1 MGVFC
6 LLNQRIKCGKS
17 DSQIRKDVYTM
28 LDEDY
33 NEYIR
38 VYDAKQALLAIKRVI
53 RMNKIEN
60 ALKIL
65 MNSYTY
71 YEADLFYKAFLDKYI
86 NIIRSELYEKN

>member
-6 LLNQRIKCGKS
+6 LLNQRTKCDKS
-17 DSQIRKDVYTM
+17 DSQIRKDVCSM
-28 LDEDY
+28 LEEDY

-53 RMNKIEN
+53 RMNKLEN

-71 YEADLFYKAFLDKYI
+71 YEADLFYKAFVEKYI
-86 NIIRSELYEKN
+86 NVLRSELYEKN

>member
-1 MGVFC
+1 MS
-6 LLNQRIKCGKS
+6 NQRIKCGKS
-17 DSQIRKDVYTM
+17 DSQIRKDIYAM

-38 VYDAKQALLAIKRVI
+38 VYDAKQALLAIKRAI
-53 RMNKIEN
+53 RMNKLEN

-71 YEADLFYKAFLDKYI
+71 YEADLFYKSFVEKFI
-86 NIIRSELYEKN
+86 NILRSEMREKN

>member
-6 LLNQRIKCGKS
+6 LLNRRIKCGKS
-17 DSQIRKDVYTM
+17 DSQIRKDIYSM
-28 LDEDY
+28 LDEDH

-53 RMNKIEN
+53 RMNKLEN

-71 YEADLFYKAFLDKYI
+71 YDADLFYKAFLDKYI
-86 NIIRSELYEKN
+86 QILRSELYEKN

>member
-1 MGVFC
+1 MGVFY
-6 LLNQRIKCGKS
+6 LLKQRIKCVKS
-17 DSQIRKDVYTM
+17 DNQIRKDVYAM

-53 RMNKIEN
+53 RMNKLEN

-71 YEADLFYKAFLDKYI
+71 YEADLFYKAFVEKYI
-86 NIIRSELYEKN
+86 NVLRGELYRKN

>member
-1 MGVFC
+1 
-6 LLNQRIKCGKS
+6 
-17 DSQIRKDVYTM
+17 M

-53 RMNKIEN
+53 RMNKLEN

-86 NIIRSELYEKN
+86 NIIRSEMREKN

>member
-6 LLNQRIKCGKS
+6 LSNQRIKCGKS
-17 DSQIRKDVYTM
+17 DSQIRKDVYAM
-28 LDEDY
+28 IDEDY

-53 RMNKIEN
+53 RMNKLEN

-71 YEADLFYKAFLDKYI
+71 YEADLFYKAFVEKYI
-86 NIIRSELYEKN
+86 NVLRGELYGKS

>member
-1 MGVFC
+1 MGVFY
-6 LLNQRIKCGKS
+6 LLKQRIKCGKS
-17 DSQIRKDVYTM
+17 DNQIRKDVYAM

-38 VYDAKQALLAIKRVI
+38 VYDAKQALLAIRRVI
-53 RMNKIEN
+53 RMNKMEN

-71 YEADLFYKAFLDKYI
+71 YDDDMFYKAFLEKYI
-86 NIIRSELYEKN
+86 NVLRSELYEKN

>member
-6 LLNQRIKCGKS
+6 LSNQHIKCGKS
-17 DSQIRKDVYTM
+17 ESQIRKDVYAM

-53 RMNKIEN
+53 RMNKLEN

-71 YEADLFYKAFLDKYI
+71 YDADLFYKAFVEKYI
-86 NIIRSELYEKN
+86 NILRSEIREKN

>member
-1 MGVFC
+1 M
-6 LLNQRIKCGKS
+6 LKQRTKCDKS
-17 DSQIRKDVYTM
+17 DNQIRKDVYAM

-53 RMNKIEN
+53 RMNKLEN

-71 YEADLFYKAFLDKYI
+71 YDADLFYKAFVEKYI
-86 NIIRSELYEKN
+86 NILRSEMREKN

>member
-17 DSQIRKDVYTM
+17 YSQIRKDIYDM

-53 RMNKIEN
+53 RMNKLED

-65 MNSYTY
+65 MNSWVY
-71 YEADLFYKAFLDKYI
+71 YDADLFYKAFTEKYI
-86 NIIRSELYEKN
+86 NVLRGELYEKN

>member
-1 MGVFC
+1 MGVFY

-17 DSQIRKDVYTM
+17 DSQIRKDVYAM

-38 VYDAKQALLAIKRVI
+38 VYDAKEALLAIKRVI
-53 RMNKIEN
+53 RMNKLEN

-71 YEADLFYKAFLDKYI
+71 YDADLFYKAFVEKYI
-86 NIIRSELYEKN
+86 EILRGELNGKN

>member
-1 MGVFC
+1 MGVFY
-6 LLNQRIKCGKS
+6 LLKQRIKCGKS
-17 DSQIRKDVYTM
+17 DNQIRKDVYAM

-53 RMNKIEN
+53 RMNKLEN

-71 YEADLFYKAFLDKYI
+71 YDADLFYKAFVEKYI
-86 NIIRSELYEKN
+86 NILRGEMREKN

>member
-1 MGVFC
+1 M
-6 LLNQRIKCGKS
+6 LNQRIKCGKS
-17 DSQIRKDVYTM
+17 DRQIRKDVYYM

-38 VYDAKQALLAIKRVI
+38 VYDAKHALLVIKCVI
-53 RMNKIEN
+53 RMNKLEN

-71 YEADLFYKAFLDKYI
+71 YDADLFYKAFVEKYI
-86 NIIRSELYEKN
+86 QILRSELNEKN

>member
-1 MGVFC
+1 MGVFY
-6 LLNQRIKCGKS
+6 LLKQRIKCGKS
-17 DSQIRKDVYTM
+17 DNKIRKDVYAM

-33 NEYIR
+33 SEYIR

-53 RMNKIEN
+53 RMNKLEN

-71 YEADLFYKAFLDKYI
+71 YEADLFYKAFVEKYI
-86 NIIRSELYEKN
+86 NVLRSELYGKN

>member
-1 MGVFC
+1 M
-6 LLNQRIKCGKS
+6 LKQRIKCGKS
-17 DSQIRKDVYTM
+17 DKQIRKDVYAM

-53 RMNKIEN
+53 KMNKLEN

-65 MNSYTY
+65 MNSYKY
-71 YEADLFYKAFLDKYI
+71 YYDDMFYKAFLKKYI
-86 NIIRSELYEKN
+86 NILRSELYEKN

>member
-1 MGVFC
+1 MEVFY
-6 LLNQRIKCGKS
+6 LLKQRIKCGKS
-17 DSQIRKDVYTM
+17 DSQIRKDIYSM
-28 LDEDY
+28 LEEDY

-53 RMNKIEN
+53 RMNTLEN

-71 YEADLFYKAFLDKYI
+71 YEADLFYKAFLEKYI
-86 NIIRSELYEKN
+86 NILWGEIYGKN

>member
-1 MGVFC
+1 MGVFY

-17 DSQIRKDVYTM
+17 DSQIRKEVYEM

-38 VYDAKQALLAIKRVI
+38 VYDAKQALLAIKRAI
-53 RMNKIEN
+53 RMNKLEN

-71 YEADLFYKAFLDKYI
+71 YEADLFYKAFVDKYI
-86 NIIRSELYEKN
+86 NIIRSELREKN

>member
-6 LLNQRIKCGKS
+6 LSNQRIKCGKS
-17 DSQIRKDVYTM
+17 DSQIRKDIYSM

-33 NEYIR
+33 NEYIS

-53 RMNKIEN
+53 RINKLEN

-71 YEADLFYKAFLDKYI
+71 YGADLFYKAFLDKYI
-86 NIIRSELYEKN
+86 NIIRSELHEKN

>member
-1 MGVFC
+1 M
-6 LLNQRIKCGKS
+6 LKQRIKCGKS
-17 DSQIRKDVYTM
+17 DSQIRKDVYAM

-38 VYDAKQALLAIKRVI
+38 VYDAKQALLAIKRAI
-53 RMNKIEN
+53 RMNKLEN

-71 YEADLFYKAFLDKYI
+71 YEADLFYKAFVEKYI
-86 NIIRSELYEKN
+86 EILRSELNEKN

>member
-1 MGVFC
+1 M
-6 LLNQRIKCGKS
+6 LKQRTKCDKS
-17 DSQIRKDVYTM
+17 DSQIRKDIYSM

-33 NEYIR
+33 NACIT

-53 RMNKIEN
+53 RMNTLEN

-71 YEADLFYKAFLDKYI
+71 YDADLFYKAFVEKYI
-86 NIIRSELYEKN
+86 NILRSEMREKN

>member
-1 MGVFC
+1 MGVFY

-17 DSQIRKDVYTM
+17 DSQIRKEVYAM

-33 NEYIR
+33 NEYIK
-38 VYDAKQALLAIKRVI
+38 VYDAKQALLAIKRAI
-53 RMNKIEN
+53 RMNKLEN

-71 YEADLFYKAFLDKYI
+71 YEADLFYKAFVEKYI
-86 NIIRSELYEKN
+86 NVLMSELREKN

>member
-1 MGVFC
+1 
-6 LLNQRIKCGKS
+6 
-17 DSQIRKDVYTM
+17 M

-53 RMNKIEN
+53 RMNKLEN

-86 NIIRSELYEKN
+86 NIIRSELREKN

>member
-1 MGVFC
+1 MK
-6 LLNQRIKCGKS
+6 QRIKCGKS
-17 DSQIRKDVYTM
+17 DSQIRKDVYSM

-33 NEYIR
+33 KEYIR

-53 RMNKIEN
+53 RMNKLEN

-71 YEADLFYKAFLDKYI
+71 YDADLFYKAFVEKYI
-86 NIIRSELYEKN
+86 NILRSEIREKN

>member
-1 MGVFC
+1 MGVFY

-17 DSQIRKDVYTM
+17 DSQIRKDVYAM

-38 VYDAKQALLAIKRVI
+38 VYDAKQSLLAIKRVI
-53 RMNKIEN
+53 RMNKLEN

-71 YEADLFYKAFLDKYI
+71 YEADLFYKAFVEKYI
-86 NIIRSELYEKN
+86 QILRGELYGKN

>member
-1 MGVFC
+1 M
-6 LLNQRIKCGKS
+6 LNQRIKCGKS
-17 DSQIRKDVYTM
+17 DSQIRKEVYEM

-38 VYDAKQALLAIKRVI
+38 VYDAKQALLAIKRAI
-53 RMNKIEN
+53 RMNKLEN

-71 YEADLFYKAFLDKYI
+71 YEADLFYKAFVDKYI
-86 NIIRSELYEKN
+86 NIIRSELREKN

>member
-1 MGVFC
+1 M
-6 LLNQRIKCGKS
+6 LKQRTKCDKS
-17 DSQIRKDVYTM
+17 DSQIRKDIYSM
-28 LDEDY
+28 IDEDY

-53 RMNKIEN
+53 RMNKLEN

-71 YEADLFYKAFLDKYI
+71 YDADLFYKAFVEKYI
-86 NIIRSELYEKN
+86 NILRSEMREKN

>member
-17 DSQIRKDVYTM
+17 DSQIRKDIYSM

-38 VYDAKQALLAIKRVI
+38 VYDAKQALLAIKRAI
-53 RMNKIEN
+53 RMNKLEN

-71 YEADLFYKAFLDKYI
+71 YESDLFYKAFVEKYI
-86 NIIRSELYEKN
+86 NVLRSELYEKN